1 MMILSGFFKRI
12 KTFWSKDTCCEFC
25 RIYCA
30 PRLFPIYSPTW
41 GRGRGKSVGIQGR
54 NYAIPIY
61 CTRAHF
67 HANAQAQDVPR
78 MAADA
83 ETYWIFLRNLVN
95 PHWLGRCRSA
105 RRTLVPALCDTRI
118 RMRANG
124 HLIHRD

>member
-1 MMILSGFFKRI
+1 M
-12 KTFWSKDTCCEFC
+12 
-25 RIYCA
+25 
-30 PRLFPIYSPTW
+30 
-41 GRGRGKSVGIQGR
+41 GIQGR

-105 RRTLVPALCDTRI
+105 RRTLVPDPCDTGVSMI
-118 RMRANG
+118 ANG
-124 HLIHRD
+124 SFGTQIVRLRSLFISKNFRNYC

>member
-1 MMILSGFFKRI
+1 MRILPNLL
-12 KTFWSKDTCCEFC
+12 
-25 RIYCA
+25 CA
-30 PRLFPIYSPTW
+30 QAIPNLLSNV
-41 GRGRGKSVGIQGR
+41 GKGKGGGKSVGTQGR

-78 MAADA
+78 MAADV

-105 RRTLVPALCDTRI
+105 RRTLVPDPCDTRI
-118 RMRANG
+118 SMIENG
-124 HLIHRD
+124 YFGTQILRLRSLFISKNFRNYC